1 METQVTGWLNE
12 GLKHYSAGDP
22 ARALEAWYRILAVEP
37 QHAAAIEYV
46 SFVRETVRVS
56 VPTAEDAASTPTLAP
71 TTPTTPTTTALTTA
85 AAEPHDARPG
95 SLLDN
100 SWGDFVSDDV
110 SPPPPREPSVEK
122 VELTPVPPPEPE
134 TTTATPL
141 PPPEPAGA
149 DAIEPPPPPAIARW
163 ASPRLARDHGPA
175 TPVGEFEALQPFDM
189 DALEEPLTPL
199 APPPDL
205 GLSAAA
211 VAHTPPPPMDLGA
224 ADGEHLAVAGDTH
237 VANEAVSPNVTP
249 PALAA
254 PASESAFPTP
264 PITPLDSVSPWLVPT
279 APAGASVEPTFPAP
293 HLTPIASFEPASFAS
308 VSTPNSG
315 ADASPSMA
323 LAETQ
328 ERVMRQSVRFDEPRR
343 DTQPALLM
351 RAAPETTT
359 VTPSTTPTTTTTS
372 TTTTTTTTTTP
383 STTTPSTTTMMDQDR
398 IETASP
404 WDGDAGA
411 ARTLDLDVAT
421 RTSSPL
427 DSLLRSPAAQT
438 TKPPIREGEP
448 ADDLTALMTGAREL
462 FDLGDFSGSLE
473 LVEKALRSN
482 PDHED
487 ARAYLKRNEA
497 TLLHMYQSK
506 IGNMG
511 TIPRQLVP
519 PDEIIWLNMHHRAGF
534 ILSQVDGTLAYED
547 LLDISGMDRFDTM
560 RILADLVQNRII
572 G

>member
-1 METQVTGWLNE
+1 
-12 GLKHYSAGDP
+12 
-22 ARALEAWYRILAVEP
+22 
-37 QHAAAIEYV
+37 
-46 SFVRETVRVS
+46 
-56 VPTAEDAASTPTLAP
+56 
-71 TTPTTPTTTALTTA
+71 
-85 AAEPHDARPG
+85 
-95 SLLDN
+95 
-100 SWGDFVSDDV
+100 
-110 SPPPPREPSVEK
+110 
-122 VELTPVPPPEPE
+122 
-134 TTTATPL
+134 
-141 PPPEPAGA
+141 
-149 DAIEPPPPPAIARW
+149 
-163 ASPRLARDHGPA
+163 
-175 TPVGEFEALQPFDM
+175 
-189 DALEEPLTPL
+189 
-199 APPPDL
+199 
-205 GLSAAA
+205 
-211 VAHTPPPPMDLGA
+211 
-224 ADGEHLAVAGDTH
+224 
-237 VANEAVSPNVTP
+237 
-249 PALAA
+249 
-254 PASESAFPTP
+254 
-264 PITPLDSVSPWLVPT
+264 
-279 APAGASVEPTFPAP
+279 
-293 HLTPIASFEPASFAS
+293 
-308 VSTPNSG
+308 
-315 ADASPSMA
+315 
-323 LAETQ
+323 
-328 ERVMRQSVRFDEPRR
+328 
-343 DTQPALLM
+343 
-351 RAAPETTT
+351 
-359 VTPSTTPTTTTTS
+359 
-372 TTTTTTTTTTP
+372 
-383 STTTPSTTTMMDQDR
+383 MDQDR

-547 LLDISGMDRFDTM
+547 LLDVSGMDRFDTM

>member
-56 VPTAEDAASTPTLAP
+56 QPTAEDADSSPTFAPTRP
-71 TTPTTPTTTALTTA
+71 TTPTTPATVTATAVTTA
-85 AAEPHDARPG
+85 AAEPDDARPG

-110 SPPPPREPSVEK
+110 SPPPPREPPVEK
-122 VELTPVPPPEPE
+122 VELTPVPPPEPDMA
-134 TTTATPL
+134 TTTPL

-149 DAIEPPPPPAIARW
+149 DAIEPPPQPAIARW

-189 DALEEPLTPL
+189 DAIEEPLTPL

-205 GLSAAA
+205 GLSAGA
-211 VAHTPPPPMDLGA
+211 VAHTPPPPMDIGTT
-224 ADGEHLAVAGDTH
+224 DDEHLAAAGETH
-237 VANEAVSPNVTP
+237 VVDEAVSPIVTP
-249 PALAA
+249 PAVAA
-254 PASESAFPTP
+254 PASESAFKTP
-264 PITPLDSVSPWLVPT
+264 PITPLASVSPWLVPT
-279 APAGASVEPTFPAP
+279 APAGGGVESTFPAS
-293 HLTPIASFEPASFAS
+293 HVTPIASFEPASFAA
-308 VSTPNSG
+308 VSPSSD
-315 ADASPSMA
+315 AEASPSIA

-343 DTQPALLM
+343 STQPALLM
-351 RAAPETTT
+351 RSAPETTT
-359 VTPSTTPTTTTTS
+359 APS
-372 TTTTTTTTTTP
+372 TTP
-383 STTTPSTTTMMDQDR
+383 STTTPSTATPSTPSTTTDQAR
-398 IETASP
+398 IETTSP
-404 WDGDAGA
+404 WDGDAA
-411 ARTLDLDVAT
+411 SASTIDLDVAT
-421 RTSSPL
+421 RIRSPL
-427 DSLLRSPAAQT
+427 DSLLRSPAPQT
-438 TKPPIREGEP
+438 TKPPILEGEP
-448 ADDLTALMTGAREL
+448 TDDLTALMTGAREL
-462 FDLGDFSGSLE
+462 FELGDFSGSLE
-473 LVEKALRSN
+473 LVEKALRSS

-487 ARAYLKRNEA
+487 ARAYLKRNES

-506 IGNMG
+506 IGHMG